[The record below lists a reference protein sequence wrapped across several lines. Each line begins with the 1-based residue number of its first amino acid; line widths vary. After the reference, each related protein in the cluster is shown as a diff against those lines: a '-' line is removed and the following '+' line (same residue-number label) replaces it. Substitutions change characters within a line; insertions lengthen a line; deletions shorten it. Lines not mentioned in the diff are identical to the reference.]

1 MPRRHNHKGRST
13 TERLVSLPYW
23 MLQSPAW
30 RSLSPVARSVFIEL
44 AAIYNGSNNGRLA
57 LSARDAAERVR
68 CSKNTAARAFA
79 ELAQKGFIDLC
90 SHGHFDRK
98 TPHAAE
104 YRLTLYP
111 CDRTGERASKRFM
124 NWHPDQPKSVAGP
137 TRGTAGVTTGTVTRT
152 TKENCRELSPTRDRE
167 AHLEVI
173 NGPTTGTHIIYQMG
187 SGVEEMNGQSAAVV
201 KLRPRGRRHA
211 S

>member
-13 TERLVSLPYW
+13 TERFVSLPYW

-30 RSLSPVARSVFIEL
+30 RSLSPVARSVFVEL

-57 LSARDAAERVR
+57 LSARDAAERVC

-79 ELAQKGFIDLC
+79 ELIQKGFVDLC
-90 SHGHFDRK
+90 SRGHFDRK

-104 YRLTLYP
+104 YRLTLHP
-111 CDRTGERASKRFM
+111 CDRSGERSSKRFM
-124 NWHPDQPKSVAGP
+124 SWHPDQPKSVAGP
-137 TRGTAGVTTGTVTRT
+137 TRGTAGVTSGTVTNL
-152 TKENCRELSPTRDRE
+152 TKENCRELSLPRDRDRSSE
-167 AHLEVI
+167 AT
-173 NGPTTGTHIIYQMG
+173 NGLTTGTHIIYQMG
-187 SGVEEMNGQSAAVV
+187 SGVEVTRDSVDVTGEQPQ
-201 KLRPRGRRHA
+201 RRRRHA